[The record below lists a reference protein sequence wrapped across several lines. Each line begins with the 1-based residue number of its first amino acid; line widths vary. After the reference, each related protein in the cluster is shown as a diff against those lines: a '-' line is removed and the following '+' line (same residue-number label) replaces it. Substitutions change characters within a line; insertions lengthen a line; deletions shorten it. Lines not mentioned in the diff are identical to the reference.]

1 MINRRQL
8 FLEGATPLGTTW
20 PTWHTAGWLVVPDE
34 LRRAEL
40 QILVH
45 GAGYD
50 HRYWDW
56 PAQRERYSYA
66 EWAASRG
73 LATLNVDRI
82 GSGLSSKPPGA
93 ENTISAQAEI
103 LRQVVAAVRGG
114 LIDGA
119 EFSRIILI
127 GHSLGSVVAGY
138 EAASHG
144 DVDAVV
150 LTGYVPVDGAGE
162 ASDTFFETAFLPA
175 AEELPHLRGL
185 VDDDYGTSRAE
196 LRGPLMYLAGRCD
209 PALIQMDEQMKG
221 TATRGE
227 LRDAGTAGKLI
238 RASRVPTLVLVGQ
251 YDRLLIHPPDKDC
264 FDVTRRWAAV
274 SPGHFT
280 YHVVAD
286 SAHNLNLHDNAHES
300 FEAMERWLDEHSRP
314 DGSLITRA
322 RT

>member
-1 MINRRQL
+1 VINRRQL
-8 FLEGATPLGTTW
+8 YIEGVAPAGATW
-20 PTWHTAGWLVVPDE
+20 PAWHTAGWLVVPDE

-40 QILVH
+40 QVLVH

-56 PAQRERYSYA
+56 PAQPDQYSYA

-73 LATLNVDRI
+73 IATLNIDRI
-82 GSGLSSKPPGA
+82 GSGLSSRPPGA
-93 ENTISAQAEI
+93 ENTVRAQADI
-103 LRQVVAAVRGG
+103 LRQVIAAARDG
-114 LIDGA
+114 LVDGA
-119 EFSRIILI
+119 QFSRIVLI

-175 AEELPHLRGL
+175 VDELPHLRGL
-185 VDDDYGTSRAE
+185 VDHDYGVSRPE
-196 LRGPLMYLAGRCD
+196 VREPLMYLTGHCD
-209 PALIQMDEQMKG
+209 PAVIAMDEQMKG

-227 LRDAGTAGKLI
+227 LRDASTAGPLI

-251 YDRLLIHPPDKDC
+251 HDRLLIHPPDTDC
-264 FDVTRRWAAV
+264 FDVTRRWAKA
-274 SPGHFT
+274 SGGNFS
-280 YHVVAD
+280 YDVVAD
-286 SAHNLNLHDNAHES
+286 SAHNLNLHDSAHTA
-300 FEAMERWLDEHSRP
+300 FAAIDRWLD
-314 DGSLITRA
+314 GLYI
-322 RT
+322 